1 MAFESRRAKEMASLI
16 ASYGGVPIVAPSV
29 REIPFD
35 ENLAAFAFAEK
46 LFAGELDAVIF
57 TTGVGT
63 RTLLEVL
70 EGRHPRE
77 EIVRALSKTI
87 VVARGPKPSKALR
100 EIQIPIAIVVPE
112 PNTWHEILQALEE
125 NSRGFKLEGSRV
137 AVQEYGVSNE
147 AFLGQLRA
155 RRAEVLRVPVYRWA
169 LPEDTGPLR
178 GALEAIVGGRTRVVL
193 FTNAV
198 QVDHLL
204 RLASEQGLKQRLLE
218 ALRNAVVCSVGPT
231 CSEALAASGIS
242 VDLEPEHGKMGALVR
257 EAAGK
262 APALLRQKTE
272 TRIA

>member
-16 ASYGGVPIVAPSV
+16 ACYGGVPIVAPSM
-29 REIPFD
+29 REIPLD
-35 ENLAAFAFAEK
+35 ENPAAFAFAEK
-46 LFAGELDAVIF
+46 LFAGQLDAVIF

-63 RTLLEVL
+63 RVLLEVL

-77 EIVRALSKTI
+77 EIVRSLSKTI
-87 VVARGPKPSKALR
+87 IVARGPKPGKALR
-100 EIQIPIAIVVPE
+100 ELGVPIAIAVPE
-112 PNTWHEILQALEE
+112 PNTSREILQALEE

-169 LPEDTGPLR
+169 LPEDTEPLR
-178 GALEAIVGGRTRVVL
+178 GALEAIVGGRARVVL

-204 RLASEQGLKQRLLE
+204 RLASEQGRKQGLLE
-218 ALRNAVVCSVGPT
+218 ALHDAVVCSVGPT
-231 CSEALAASGIS
+231 CSEALVASGIS

-262 APALLRQKTE
+262 APALLRHKTE
-272 TRIA
+272 KRIA